1 MSMGQ
6 PTCDRHDRAYYGPRP
21 CPYCKRETTE
31 TEERVRHYVQCGRD
45 CCEPCDRVHDAIVR
59 GDRTA
64 TGEESVREVFE
75 RLSIARV
82 AAAEDA

>member
-1 MSMGQ
+1 M
-6 PTCDRHDRAYYGPRP
+6 
-21 CPYCKRETTE
+21 
-31 TEERVRHYVQCGRD
+31 RHYVQCGRD